1 MKKAALLL
9 FLLPAMALAQQTTGE
24 PGPEGTVPTSVNFPI
39 ERVQT
44 PTSADLYCAGFVAK
58 KLESRDK
65 FVTGGLES
73 PFTTQYGNGEA
84 VFLNGKGY
92 QAGQEYTVV
101 RELADPNRYELYDGQ
116 WSALKAAGY
125 PYEELARI
133 QVVDT
138 RSKMAVAR
146 VEFSCDIVL
155 PGDFVIPFVEK
166 PAAAF
171 HAPMRF
177 DRFLP
182 ATGQTTGRIIMAK
195 DFDSQLGTGGKV
207 YLNIGSNQ
215 GLKIGDFVRAE
226 RSFDAVSHDANDS
239 LSFKADVMDVNQAHQ
254 TKMVAS
260 SNSRLIPMV
269 PMPGFMN
276 RDTGP
281 EVHISQMPR
290 KATGEIVIIGTTPTT
305 ATGMIV
311 FALEPVYVGDRVELD
326 QQ

>member
-9 FLLPAMALAQQTTGE
+9 FLLPAVALAQQSTGE
-24 PGPEGTVPTSVNFPI
+24 PGPEGTVPTSVTFPI

-44 PTSADLYCAGFVAK
+44 PTNADLYCAGFVGK
-58 KLESRDK
+58 RVESKDK

-73 PFTTQYGNGEA
+73 PFTTQYANGEA
-84 VFLNGKGY
+84 IFLNGKGY
-92 QAGQEYTVV
+92 QAGQEYTVI
-101 RELADPNRYELYDGQ
+101 RELADPNRYELFAGQ
-116 WSALKAAGY
+116 WSAIKAAGQT
-125 PYEELARI
+125 YEELARI

-146 VEFSCDIVL
+146 VEFSCDVVL

-166 PAAAF
+166 PASAF

-177 DRFLP
+177 DRFVP
-182 ATGQTTGRIIMAK
+182 ANGQPSGRIIMAK

-226 RSFDAVSHDANDS
+226 RSFDAVSRDPNDS
-239 LSFKADVMDVNQAHQ
+239 LSFNASIVDPNQAHQ
-254 TKMVAS
+254 PTMVAGS
-260 SNSRLIPMV
+260 SGFKF
-269 PMPGFMN
+269 MPGFMYSKS
-276 RDTGP
+276 GP

-290 KATGEIVIIGTTPTT
+290 KAIGEIVILGTTPTT